1 MATDSMLA
9 EILNTTRSLSVEEK
23 VQLIR
28 GMTDQVEQDL
38 KGIKKTQKRSLRGMW
53 KGLDITDRE
62 IRENREEMWGN
73 FPRIEYQE
81 SVYASSY

>member
-38 KGIKKTQKRSLRGMW
+38 KGVKKTQKRSLRGMW
-53 KGLDITDRE
+53 KGLDITDRA

>member
-38 KGIKKTQKRSLRGMW
+38 KGIKKTQKRSLRGAW
-53 KGLDITDRE
+53 KGLNITDRE
-62 IRENREEMWGN
+62 IRENREEMWRN
-73 FPRIEYQE
+73 FPREVSQ
-81 SVYASSY
+81 

>member
-1 MATDSMLA
+1 MAIDSMLT

-38 KGIKKTQKRSLRGMW
+38 KGIKKTPKRSLRGIW

-62 IRENREEMWGN
+62 IRENRKEMWGN
-73 FPRIEYQE
+73 
-81 SVYASSY
+81 

>member
-73 FPRIEYQE
+73 FPREVSQ
-81 SVYASSY
+81 

>member
-38 KGIKKTQKRSLRGMW
+38 KGIKKAQNRSLRGIW

-62 IRENREEMWGN
+62 IRENRKEMWGN
-73 FPRIEYQE
+73 FPREVSQ
-81 SVYASSY
+81 

>member
-1 MATDSMLA
+1 MATDPMLA

-38 KGIKKTQKRSLRGMW
+38 KGIKKTQKRSLRGAW

-62 IRENREEMWGN
+62 IRQNREEMWHN
-73 FPRIEYQE
+73 FPREVSQ
-81 SVYASSY
+81 

>member
-1 MATDSMLA
+1 MATDSMLT

-38 KGIKKTQKRSLRGMW
+38 KGIKKTQKRSLRGIW
-53 KGLDITDRE
+53 KGLDITDKE
-62 IRENREEMWGN
+62 IRENRVEIWGN
-73 FPRIEYQE
+73 FPREVSQ
-81 SVYASSY
+81 